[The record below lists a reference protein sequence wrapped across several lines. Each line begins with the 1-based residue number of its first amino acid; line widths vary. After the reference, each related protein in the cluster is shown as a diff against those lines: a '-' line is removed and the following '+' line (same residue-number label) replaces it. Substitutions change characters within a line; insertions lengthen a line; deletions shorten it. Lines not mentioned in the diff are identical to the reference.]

1 MLHYVA
7 FEIKLKMRTEVELWD
22 CCEVAKKERYTIA
35 LLGSTGKVGG
45 WVLEMALERGH
56 TVRALVRNPDK
67 LDDYTSYCMVEKL
80 FVIQGSIEE
89 DGKMRELI
97 RGVDVIIS
105 TIGSRSKHK
114 LTMTTAA
121 EILVE
126 TLNDISDRPR

>member
-1 MLHYVA
+1 MLHYVT
-7 FEIKLKMRTEVELWD
+7 FKIKLKMRTEVELWD

-67 LDDYTSYCMVEKL
+67 LDDYTSYTMVEKL

-105 TIGSRSKHK
+105 TIGS
-114 LTMTTAA
+114 
-121 EILVE
+121 
-126 TLNDISDRPR
+126 